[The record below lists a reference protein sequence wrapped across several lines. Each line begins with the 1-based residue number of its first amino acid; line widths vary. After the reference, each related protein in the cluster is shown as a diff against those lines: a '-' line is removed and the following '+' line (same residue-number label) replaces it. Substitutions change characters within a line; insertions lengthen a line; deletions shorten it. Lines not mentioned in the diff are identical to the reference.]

1 MVGVAVG
8 CATRNRT
15 IPFCSTFAAF
25 FTRAADQ
32 IRMGA
37 ISLANVKFCG
47 SHVGCSIGEDGPS
60 QMALEDLGLFRT
72 IPDSI
77 VFYPS
82 DAVSTEYAV
91 ELAANCNNMVYIRTS
106 RPNTPVIYKNDE
118 HFEVGK
124 AKVVR
129 HSENDLVTI
138 VTAGVTLH
146 EAMKVKKNVRVIDV
160 FTVKPIDYLTIIQNL
175 KETNNR
181 LLVVEDHY
189 KEGGIGDEVSNAV
202 LKHADMLDKVQ
213 YKHVYVTNIPK
224 SGLPEELLHHYGLDA
239 EGIENAV
246 NSFF

>member
-1 MVGVAVG
+1 LVGVAVG
-8 CATRNRT
+8 CSTRNRT
-15 IPFCSTFAAF
+15 IPFVSTFAAF
-25 FTRAADQ
+25 FTRASDQ

-60 QMALEDLGLFRT
+60 QMALEDLGLFRS
-72 IPDSI
+72 IPNSI

-106 RPNTPVIYKNDE
+106 RPNTAVIYKNDE

-124 AKVVR
+124 AKVVKK
-129 HSENDLVTI
+129 SEEDIVTI
-138 VTAGVTLH
+138 LTAGVTLH
-146 EAMKVKKNVRVIDV
+146 EALKIKKNVRIIDV
-160 FTVKPIDYLTIIQNL
+160 FTVKPLDYLTIIQNV

-189 KEGGIGDEVSNAV
+189 EEGGIGDAVANSV
-202 LKHADMLDKVQ
+202 LKHFDMYEKIQ
-213 YKHVYVTNIPK
+213 YKHLFVNSIPK
-224 SGLPEELLHHYGLDA
+224 SGQPEELLHHYGLDA
-239 EGIENAV
+239 EGIENV
-246 NSFF
+246 INSF